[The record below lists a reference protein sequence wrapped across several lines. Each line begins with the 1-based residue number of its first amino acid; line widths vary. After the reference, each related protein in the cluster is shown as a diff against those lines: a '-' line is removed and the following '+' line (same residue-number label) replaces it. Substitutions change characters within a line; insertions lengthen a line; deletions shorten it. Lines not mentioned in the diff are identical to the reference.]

1 VDGARKPSRQSL
13 IEYHNNHSKLTVNF
27 HHNCITLAVRPNH
40 VAAEPICDV
49 RVERSAN
56 GYATGMPSV
65 ARTFSVT
72 TPPDRVVDYL
82 KDFGNAEEWDPG
94 TESCTRS
101 DTGPIREGSTW
112 HNVSK
117 IVGVKAELTY
127 TLNTLSN
134 RTLVFVGE
142 NDSSTSVDTITVDAS
157 GAGSVITYQADLE
170 MKGAAKLLSPAM
182 KLVFEKLAN
191 DTEKQMTSVLNKI

>member
-1 VDGARKPSRQSL
+1 MP
-13 IEYHNNHSKLTVNF
+13 TV
-27 HHNCITLAVRPNH
+27 
-40 VAAEPICDV
+40 
-49 RVERSAN
+49 S
-56 GYATGMPSV
+56 
-65 ARTFSVT
+65 RTFAVQ
-72 TPPDRVVDYL
+72 TPPARVIDYL
-82 KDFGNAEEWDPG
+82 KDFGNAETWDPG
-94 TESCTRS
+94 TQSCTRS

-134 RTLVFVGE
+134 RTLVFVGK

-170 MKGAAKLLSPAM
+170 MKGAAKLLNPAM

-191 DTEKQMTSVLNKI
+191 DTEKKMTRVLNGI